1 MKNIIY
7 EAMRRLQEMSEN
19 KVQIRQDI
27 VNVEDKIIEHLLKC
41 FLYKNTMNNLK
52 HWEGEIYSFLHRVPK
67 LKNTKK
73 YPSYKLLYNFTIERI
88 YDDIDNII
96 NLTISNLEFK
106 NYPKVNNINKENL
119 GKAIL
124 EYYDWLIEKLSKNG
138 GIVFSSVCNKIDEL
152 ISKYN
157 F

>member
-1 MKNIIY
+1 MNYISI
-7 EAMRRLQEMSEN
+7 
-19 KVQIRQDI
+19 QDI
-27 VNVEDKIIEHLLKC
+27 KNEDI
-41 FLYKNTMNNLK
+41 LYESIKDYQV
-52 HWEGEIYSFLHRVPK
+52 IC
-67 LKNTKK
+67 
-73 YPSYKLLYNFTIERI
+73 
-88 YDDIDNII
+88 I
-96 NLTISNLEFK
+96 NDG
-106 NYPKVNNINKENL
+106 NINKENL